1 MRKKRV
7 VFLISLIAVI
17 SFAVLTERCWNYFS
31 NSNAA
36 EYNVK
41 RAEKLVDDIFLFV
54 AYVEGDDGVNG
65 PYNCGARW
73 TLQYGVTV
81 KPDGSF
87 VKKNDKPISNA
98 KAKEWSVYHIK
109 KRVIPFF
116 KYFDERKLSDEEIY
130 MTAMF
135 MYNVGGEQV
144 TGYNLKGVKVGKAS
158 KYFEAIQAGRSESYC
173 INCMTGFRKSA
184 GRRANGLL
192 KRHWVTGAIGLGIID
207 VDNVKDLRPCH
218 FYVTKNFGNY
228 YWLDK
233 RRRMIMKN
241 NFYQLRYDDIT
252 INAFFNMN
260 EAREGQKSVASI
272 LP

>member
-1 MRKKRV
+1 MRKKRI
-7 VFLISLIAVI
+7 VFLISLLVVI
-17 SFAVLTERCWNYFS
+17 GCILLLTRAENNKLS
-31 NSNAA
+31 AS

-81 KPDGSF
+81 KPDGSL

-98 KAKEWSVYHIK
+98 KAKDWSVYHIK
-109 KRVIPFF
+109 NRVIPFF
-116 KYFDERKLSDEEIY
+116 QYFDERKLTDEEIY

-135 MYNVGGEQV
+135 MYNIGGEQV
-144 TGYNLKGVKVGKAS
+144 TGYNLKGLKVGKAS
-158 KYFEAIQAGRSESYC
+158 KYFEAINSGKSVSYC
-173 INCMTGFRKSA
+173 ANCMTGFRKSA

-192 KRHWVTGAIGLGIID
+192 KRHWVAGAIGMGIINTK
-207 VDNVKDLRPCH
+207 NVKDLVPCQ
-218 FYVTKNFGNY
+218 FYATKNFGNY

-233 RRRMIMKN
+233 RRNLIKKQDL
-241 NFYQLRYDDIT
+241 FQLRYDDIT
-252 INAFFNMN
+252 TNAFFNMN
-260 EAREGQKSVASI
+260 EARGKQKSLAQI